1 MSPVVDTNE
10 CIAVTASTSATASAY
25 VRATRRRLAREWRR
39 SRYLKAMPRFVR
51 ADLIPVRAALPDGNW
66 QCERLLRNVS
76 DVRVYI
82 MRAEHGETG
91 VLKVAPTAC
100 SASVLRR
107 ERDVLNQLGSDG
119 QLGGWRAVLPV
130 VLAAGDV
137 GGSPYLFTSR
147 LPGRDGRQ
155 LAPEEM
161 ARLTS
166 GAIQSIS
173 SLHRHTRRTCA
184 VDDALLGQLVDEPA
198 ELIKSALPCG
208 DVVDRLVRALH
219 SDLAGR
225 TVTLGMT
232 HGDFSAGNIL
242 ADGDGRVTG
251 IVDWGDARER
261 DLPALDIALWLLTV
275 PGHGRTPGFGR
286 QIADRLDREA
296 PWTPSER
303 RALGSVADDPADGRT
318 LVLLAWL
325 RHVASNLG
333 KSAWYAESPV
343 WSRRTVVPVL
353 RQVARG

>member
-1 MSPVVDTNE
+1 M
-10 CIAVTASTSATASAY
+10 VTATAY
-25 VRATRRRLAREWRR
+25 VRATRRRLAKEWQQ
-39 SRYLKAMPRFVR
+39 SRHLKAMPQFVR

-66 QCERLLRNVS
+66 RCERLLRTVS

-91 VLKVAPTAC
+91 VLKVAATAS
-100 SASVLRR
+100 SAPVLRR
-107 ERDVLNQLGSDG
+107 ERNVLAQLGSDG

-130 VLAAGDV
+130 LLAAGDV
-137 GGSPYLFTSR
+137 GASTYLFTSR

-166 GAIQSIS
+166 AAIQAIS
-173 SLHRHTRRTCA
+173 PLYRRTRETCV

-198 ELIKSALPCG
+198 ELIKTALPCS
-208 DVVDRLVRALH
+208 DVVDRLAQALH

-242 ADGDGRVTG
+242 ANGAGRVTG

-261 DLPALDIALWLLTV
+261 DLPALDIAFWLLTV
-275 PGHGRTPGFGR
+275 PGYGRTPVFGR
-286 QIADRLDREA
+286 QIADRLDRKLA
-296 PWTPSER
+296 WTPSER
-303 RALGSVADDPADGRT
+303 RALGSVADDDLADGRT
-318 LVLLAWL
+318 LLLLAWL

-333 KSAWYAESPV
+333 KSNRYAESPV
-343 WSRRTVVPVL
+343 WSRRAIVPVL

>member
-1 MSPVVDTNE
+1 M
-10 CIAVTASTSATASAY
+10 VTATAY
-25 VRATRRRLAREWRR
+25 VRATRRRLAREWQR
-39 SRYLKAMPRFVR
+39 SRYLKAMPQFVR

-66 QCERLLRNVS
+66 RCERLLRTVS

-91 VLKVAPTAC
+91 VLKVAATTS
-100 SASVLRR
+100 SAPVLRR
-107 ERDVLNQLGSDG
+107 ERDVLTQLGSDG

-130 VLAAGDV
+130 LLAAGDA
-137 GGSPYLFTSR
+137 GASAYLFTSR

-155 LAPEEM
+155 LPPEEM

-166 GAIQSIS
+166 AAIQAIS
-173 SLHRHTRRTCA
+173 PLYRRTRRTCV

-198 ELIKSALPCG
+198 ELIKTALPCG
-208 DVVDRLVRALH
+208 DVVDRLVQALH

-242 ADGDGRVTG
+242 AGGDGRVTG

-261 DLPALDIALWLLTV
+261 DLPALDIAFWLLTV
-275 PGHGRTPGFGR
+275 PICGRTPDFGR
-286 QIADRLDREA
+286 QIADRLDRELA
-296 PWTPSER
+296 WTPSER
-303 RALGSVADDPADGRT
+303 RALGSVADDDLADGRT
-318 LVLLAWL
+318 LLLLAWL

-333 KSAWYAESPV
+333 KSARYAESPV
-343 WSRRTVVPVL
+343 WSRRTIVPVL